1 MLIEPGN
8 LMDQKARIFVIG
20 VGGGGGNALNRM
32 IEEGMTNVDFVAMN
46 TDAQDLEYNN
56 SQTKLQIGKELTKG
70 LGAGANSDIGKQAVE
85 ENKEIIAKTL
95 KNAHMV
101 FITAGMGGGTGTG
114 AAPAIAR
121 ISKELGILTVGV
133 VTKPFKFEGPMRK
146 NRAEEGVSELKKN
159 CDTVLVIPNETLLE
173 ITDQKTTVTDT
184 FKIADTVLLQA
195 TKGISDLINV
205 PGLINLDFADVS
217 RVMQNGGDAIMGT
230 GMARGEE
237 RAILAA
243 NQAINSPLLQ
253 NKSIKGA
260 RGVLINIT
268 SSDDL
273 GIHELEQA
281 SDIIYKAA
289 GYDSDEHIDQDHG
302 EIIHG
307 FTVDNSLKDEVRVTV
322 IATGLDK
329 ESDTESDTESEDD
342 SNIISENISR
352 YTIPDHR
359 YNNPQTSINIINNNE
374 DLKGQG
380 KEQDKI
386 DETTNDIN
394 LESKEDESIPVFG
407 NDDLDIPAYLRN
419 RNLD

>member
-56 SQTKLQIGKELTKG
+56 SQTKLQIGKELTQG
-70 LGAGANSDIGKQAVE
+70 LGAGANSDIGRQAVE

-95 KNAHMV
+95 KNANMV
-101 FITAGMGGGTGTG
+101 FITAGMGGGTGSG
-114 AAPAIAR
+114 AAPAIAN

-133 VTKPFKFEGPMRK
+133 VTRPFKFEGPMRK
-146 NRAEEGVSELKKN
+146 ARAEEGITELKKN
-159 CDTVLVIPNETLLE
+159 CDTLLVIPNEILLE
-173 ITDQKTTVTDT
+173 ITDQKTTVKES

-217 RVMQNGGDAIMGT
+217 RVMQNGGEAIMGT
-230 GMARGEE
+230 GIARGEE

-243 NQAINSPLLQ
+243 QQAINSPLLQ
-253 NKSIKGA
+253 DKSIKGA

-281 SDIIYKAA
+281 SDVIYKAA
-289 GYDSDEHIDQDHG
+289 GYDSEVSIKQDHG

-307 FTVDNSLKDEVRVTV
+307 FTVDNSLKDEVRITV

-329 ESDTESDTESEDD
+329 KKEKDTEVAP
-342 SNIISENISR
+342 NNVNR
-352 YTIPDHR
+352 YIPDHT
-359 YNNPQTSINIINNNE
+359 YNNPQTSINIINNNDDSDSE
-374 DLKGQG
+374 SNNQDI
-380 KEQDKI
+380 KEKSI
-386 DETTNDIN
+386 ENVN
-394 LESKEDESIPVFG
+394 SESIEDESVPVFG
-407 NDDLDIPAYLRN
+407 GDDLDVPAYLRN
-419 RNLD
+419 KTID